1 MPSTKDVTLGGRL
14 MCLFIGES
22 GTGKTCAAAS
32 FPLPMKIY
40 DFDGRMKPIKLMYP
54 DKDIEYDTFGPKN
67 MQAFID
73 EFNGLYDRC
82 KYKTV
87 VIDSLTSL
95 SVTLINFQLRFRDT
109 KGAKKVGGGI
119 TVTGWD
125 EINGETVTVCQILD
139 ICKMLP
145 CNVVLTAHP
154 VARTEIIDGISKR
167 SRQLVAYGPKIG
179 SMVPG
184 YFDEV
189 YHFTVEPPIN
199 LKERAK
205 HIIVTQNI
213 GEELAKSA
221 LPIPVSID
229 ITNKPLYDLIQ
240 GYVSEQGVTLEGGS
254 TEVKSKNKLV
264 AF

>member
-1 MPSTKDVTLGGRL
+1 
-14 MCLFIGES
+14 MCLFVGES

-32 FPLPMKIY
+32 FPTPMKIF

-54 DKDIEYDTFGPKN
+54 DKDIEYDTYGPKN
-67 MQAFID
+67 MQAFIT
-73 EFNGLYDRC
+73 EFNGLYDYC

-95 SVTLINFQLRFRDT
+95 SVSLINFQLRFRDQ

-119 TVTGWD
+119 VVTGWD
-125 EINGETVTVCQILD
+125 EINGETVSVCQVLD

-145 CNVVLTAHP
+145 SHVILTAHP
-154 VARTEIIDGISKR
+154 ITKTEIVDGLSKR
-167 SRQLVAYGPKIG
+167 SRALVAYGPKVG
-179 SMVPG
+179 SLVPG

-189 YHFTVEPPIN
+189 YHFTVEPPIS

-221 LPIPVSID
+221 LPLPTSID
-229 ITNKPLYDLIQ
+229 ITNKPLYDLLQ
-240 GYVSEQGVTLEGGS
+240 GYVAEYGVSFEGGVKE
-254 TEVKSKNKLV
+254 TETKAKLV
-264 AF
+264 TF